1 MFNIIFRETV
11 GIMLLKKMGWR
22 PGQGVGSR
30 LTKKEKAKIKRRNDK
45 IRTSQQQPKIPSS
58 ESSMEDSE
66 DDYGDI
72 TFAPDDYE
80 PFR

>member
-1 MFNIIFRETV
+1 
-11 GIMLLKKMGWR
+11 MGWR

-30 LTKKEKAKIKRRNDK
+30 LTKKQKAKIKKKNERMKDM
-45 IRTSQQQPKIPSS
+45 QQGSRKPNVENSS
-58 ESSMEDSE
+58 EDSE
-66 DDYGDI
+66 DDYENV

>member
-1 MFNIIFRETV
+1 
-11 GIMLLKKMGWR
+11 MLLKKMGWR

-30 LTKKEKAKIKRRNDK
+30 LTKKQKAKIKRKNERMKDM
-45 IRTSQQQPKIPSS
+45 QQGSRKPNLENSS
-58 ESSMEDSE
+58 EDSE
-66 DDYGDI
+66 DDYENV

>member
-1 MFNIIFRETV
+1 
-11 GIMLLKKMGWR
+11 MGWR

-30 LTKKEKAKIKRRNDK
+30 LTKKEKAKMKRTNEQMREMLQK
-45 IRTSQQQPKIPSS
+45 SRRAGS
-58 ESSMEDSE
+58 ESSSEDSE
-66 DDYGDI
+66 DDYGNV

>member
-1 MFNIIFRETV
+1 MYNVIFRDTV

-30 LTKKEKAKIKRRNDK
+30 LTKKEKAKIKRRNEK
-45 IRTSQQQPKIPSS
+45 IRASRQKPGRECS
-58 ESSMEDSE
+58 ESSSEESE
-66 DDYGDI
+66 DDYGDV